1 MKNIFTGKAPVLL
14 TLCFLWCLQTVD
26 AQERI
31 KILNYNVLNYP
42 NQDFPDFRADT
53 LKKIFSFY
61 KPDLFLMQEL
71 KAASALTDFTSTAF
85 NESETDNYLAGTW
98 LPQQSAPW
106 SSWKL
111 QQNVI
116 YNADKL
122 TLLSETFVQTNV
134 RDHNVFRFMVNDPD
148 IESHNDTTV
157 IYAVSIHL
165 KSSQGSSNEQSRFA
179 MAEFLTDYLETL
191 EPGAAIVL
199 GGDFNVYNATELA
212 YQHLIEPHENGLQ
225 LNDPIDAEGNWH
237 NSSVF
242 SDVHTQSTRSSQLNG
257 DGAGGGMDD
266 RFDFV
271 LLSSPLMDHDHRV
284 HYVEG
289 SYENLGNTG
298 NCFNQSILS
307 CNNSEVDPALTG
319 ALFQMSDHLPVKLE
333 IDVEFPLTTR
343 SDDYLAEGE
352 GYKGANAVRERL
364 ELTLPF
370 SARPGSAYQ
379 VINTLGNP
387 LIGGTLSD
395 PNRLSVDVS
404 RLPAGWYLLHVP
416 DLRLKPFRFLKI

>member
-1 MKNIFTGKAPVLL
+1 
-14 TLCFLWCLQTVD
+14 
-26 AQERI
+26 
-31 KILNYNVLNYP
+31 
-42 NQDFPDFRADT
+42 
-53 LKKIFSFY
+53 
-61 KPDLFLMQEL
+61 MQEL
-71 KAASALTDFTSTAF
+71 KAASALTDFMSVAF
-85 NESETDNYLAGTW
+85 NESEGDNFLSGTW

-106 SSWKL
+106 SNWKL

-116 YNADKL
+116 YNAYKL

-134 RDHNVFRFMVNDPD
+134 RDHNVFRFMVNDPG

-157 IYAVSIHL
+157 FYAISTHL

-179 MAEFLTDYLETL
+179 MTEILIDYLETL
-191 EPGAAIVL
+191 DPGAAIVL
-199 GGDFNVYNATELA
+199 GGDFNVYSASESA
-212 YQHLIEPHENGLQ
+212 YQHLLEPHDNSLQ
-225 LNDPIDAEGNWH
+225 LHDPIDAEGNWH

-271 LLSSPLMDHDHRV
+271 LLSSPLMDQDHRV

-289 SYENLGNTG
+289 SYENIGNPG
-298 NCFNQSILS
+298 NCFNQSIMS
-307 CNNSEVDPALTG
+307 CTDSEISPALTS

-333 IDVEFPLTTR
+333 IDVEFPFTSR
-343 SDDYLAEGE
+343 NDDYLAKGE

-364 ELTLPF
+364 ELVLPS
-370 SARPGSAYQ
+370 SAIPGSTFRVVNAM
-379 VINTLGNP
+379 GNSVM
-387 LIGGTLSD
+387 GGSLTD

-404 RLPAGWYLLHVP
+404 SLPAGWYLLHVP

>member
-1 MKNIFTGKAPVLL
+1 MKNILTRKAPVLL
-14 TLCFLWCLQTVD
+14 TLCFLWCLQTAD

-31 KILNYNVLNYP
+31 KILSYNVLNYP
-42 NQDFPDFRADT
+42 SPDFPDFRADT
-53 LKKIFSFY
+53 LKQIFTYY

-71 KAASALTDFTSTAF
+71 KAASALTDFTETAF
-85 NESETDNYLAGTW
+85 NESETDNYLPATW

-134 RDHNVFRFMVNDPD
+134 RDHNVFRFMVNDPN

-165 KSSQGSSNEQSRFA
+165 KSSQGSSNEQSRLA
-179 MAEFLTDYLETL
+179 MSETLIDYFETL
-191 EPGAAIVL
+191 EVGAAIVL
-199 GGDFNVYNATELA
+199 GGDFNIYTANEPA
-212 YQHLIEPHENGLQ
+212 YQHLLAAYDNGLQ
-225 LNDPIDAEGNWH
+225 LHDPLDAYGSWH
-237 NSSVF
+237 NSSSF
-242 SDVHTQSTRSSQLNG
+242 SDVHTQSTRTSQLNG

-271 LLSSPLMDHDHRV
+271 LLSDPLMDSDHRV
-284 HYVEG
+284 HYVPG
-289 SYENLGNTG
+289 SYENIGNSG
-298 NCFNQSILS
+298 NCFNGSIMD
-307 CNNSEVDPALTG
+307 CTNGEVSSAVRS

-333 IDVEFPLTTR
+333 IDVEFPFSTH
-343 SDDYLAEGE
+343 SDDHLAEGT

-364 ELTLPF
+364 ELTLPN
-370 SARPGSAYQ
+370 SARPGSAYR
-379 VINTLGNP
+379 VYNTLGNP
-387 LIGGTLSD
+387 VTGGTLTDAS
-395 PNRLSVDVS
+395 RLTVDVS
-404 RLPAGWYLLHVP
+404 ALPAGWYLLHVP
-416 DLRLKPFRFLKI
+416 DLRLKPFRFLKM